1 MKKDV
6 IEIALKGNKKR
17 IFILAILSV
26 LFSYL
31 TLQIAV
37 YIRYAIDGV
46 ICNDKNVIPFYIQRI
61 LTDKLIQD
69 LAIIAGIIV
78 ITYTIIMIINYIRG
92 RITTK
97 LKLNI
102 NNNIKLGLY
111 QHILKLEYKSYRDFD
126 KTEMLQRVT
135 EDSEVCAKFFEGQFN
150 LILDIMFFSIFVV
163 TQSIQLNWIIT
174 IYLSATILIL
184 ILFSIWYLK
193 KLNKSLEATIKKSK
207 NLLRKT
213 VRNINHLKL
222 VRMFNKQKEEIEE
235 YQRLNNDY
243 TEENI
248 NLIKLMLFY
257 EIVSDHI
264 TYLKTPIIY
273 VIGGIYV
280 IHGNMTIRS
289 S

>member
-97 LKLNI
+97 L
-102 NNNIKLGLY
+102 
-111 QHILKLEYKSYRDFD
+111 
-126 KTEMLQRVT
+126 
-135 EDSEVCAKFFEGQFN
+135 
-150 LILDIMFFSIFVV
+150 
-163 TQSIQLNWIIT
+163 
-174 IYLSATILIL
+174 
-184 ILFSIWYLK
+184 
-193 KLNKSLEATIKKSK
+193 
-207 NLLRKT
+207 
-213 VRNINHLKL
+213 
-222 VRMFNKQKEEIEE
+222 
-235 YQRLNNDY
+235 
-243 TEENI
+243 
-248 NLIKLMLFY
+248 
-257 EIVSDHI
+257 
-264 TYLKTPIIY
+264 
-273 VIGGIYV
+273 
-280 IHGNMTIRS
+280 
-289 S
+289 

>member
-1 MKKDV
+1 
-6 IEIALKGNKKR
+6 
-17 IFILAILSV
+17 
-26 LFSYL
+26 
-31 TLQIAV
+31 
-37 YIRYAIDGV
+37 
-46 ICNDKNVIPFYIQRI
+46 
-61 LTDKLIQD
+61 
-69 LAIIAGIIV
+69 
-78 ITYTIIMIINYIRG
+78 
-92 RITTK
+92 
-97 LKLNI
+97 
-102 NNNIKLGLY
+102 LY